1 MCETKPWLTCQ
12 NAKGWP
18 VNHEQ
23 NYLVRIPI
31 LNNLSGA
38 IAWSLDSPFLSVLYN
53 CYEHMV
59 GQQVTPQEDFFL
71 NLIEPKK
78 MF

>member
-1 MCETKPWLTCQ
+1 MCEIKPWLTRQ
-12 NAKGWP
+12 NAKWWP

-23 NYLVRIPI
+23 NYLVRILI

-53 CYEHMV
+53 CYEYMV

-71 NLIEPKK
+71 I
-78 MF
+78 

>member
-12 NAKGWP
+12 NA

-38 IAWSLDSPFLSVLYN
+38 ISWSLIRPFLSFLYN
-53 CYEHMV
+53 CYEYMV
-59 GQQVTPQEDFFL
+59 GQQVTPQEDFFKF
-71 NLIEPKK
+71 NWAQKDVLI
-78 MF
+78 